1 MSLAPDVVVLSCG
14 KKKKNNKKKVFAII
28 RLKLLPSEENQATK
42 VS

>member
-14 KKKKNNKKKVFAII
+14 KKKKKKKVFAII

>member
-14 KKKKNNKKKVFAII
+14 KKKNNKKKVLAII